1 MITPYLKMIVTG
13 SEVKPG
19 LHKIL
24 GCREHKGSFWV
35 LGNLEEGG
43 AGPQALRKGA
53 GRWARERGRS
63 GLAGGT
69 ALRAETHLVPRAVRG
84 GSEKFGLGLSAA
96 LGSWHTHV
104 RLATVCLG
112 QHGLVCEC
120 E

>member
-24 GCREHKGSFWV
+24 GCQEHKGSFWV

-53 GRWARERGRS
+53 GRRARERGRS

-84 GSEKFGLGLSAA
+84 GSEKFGLGLC
-96 LGSWHTHV
+96 GPGE
-104 RLATVCLG
+104 LAHPCASRDSVPWTTWTGV
-112 QHGLVCEC
+112 
-120 E
+120 